1 MNDYYDPSQNAT
13 GTSAP
18 KYEKRNSLPMP
29 SREEL
34 MARNSFGSVNNNRYL
49 NRWLG
54 KGGAA

>member
-18 KYEKRNSLPMP
+18 KYEKRNSSPMP

-34 MARNSFGSVNNNRYL
+34 MKRNSFGSVNNNRYL
-49 NRWLG
+49 NRWF
-54 KGGAA
+54 GAKK